1 MRISDWSSDV
11 CSSDL
16 EQEQPDR
23 LQRLDCGVR
32 KAPIEVIDEDYQ
44 AIYLGVLQE
53 FSELLPEGMH
63 LFRRI
68 VLGDFAQKLVRT
80 LSKRGDGLRRH
91 ILGALTDET
100 SRGCAQILD
109 RFGVRHHGGQ
119 RQDIRPDRTST
130 CWGTS
135 GYISENLG

>member
-1 MRISDWSSDV
+1 MLPHGVLNHPLVRRDDEGRAGH
-11 CSSDL
+11 

-80 LSKRGDGLRRH
+80 LYKRGDGIRQH
-91 ILGALTDET
+91 ILGDRKSTRMN
-100 SRGCAQILD
+100 SSHYCAP
-109 RFGVRHHGGQ
+109 HM
-119 RQDIRPDRTST
+119 TT
-130 CWGTS
+130 TA
-135 GYISENLG
+135 

>member
-32 KAPIEVIDEDYQ
+32 KAPIEVTDEDYQ

-68 VLGDFAQKLVRT
+68 VLGDFAQKLRSDEHTSELQSLMRISYAVFC
-80 LSKRGDGLRRH
+80 LKNKNIYKRK
-91 ILGALTDET
+91 TE
-100 SRGCAQILD
+100 
-109 RFGVRHHGGQ
+109 
-119 RQDIRPDRTST
+119 
-130 CWGTS
+130 
-135 GYISENLG
+135 YIH

>member
-80 LSKRGDGLRRH
+80 LYTRGDGLRRQ
-91 ILGALTDET
+91 ILGARSEER
-100 SRGCAQILD
+100 SVGKEC
-109 RFGVRHHGGQ
+109 V
-119 RQDIRPDRTST
+119 ST
-130 CWGTS
+130 CRFRVS
-135 GYISENLG
+135 PYHEKKK